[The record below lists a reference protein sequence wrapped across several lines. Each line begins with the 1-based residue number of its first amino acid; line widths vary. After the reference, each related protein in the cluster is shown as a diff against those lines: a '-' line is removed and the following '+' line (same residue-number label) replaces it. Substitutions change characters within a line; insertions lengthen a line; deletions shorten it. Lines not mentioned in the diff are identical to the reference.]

1 MRPLQGRLEGGHS
14 TASGRLPPPGRSRGS
29 SRTVPRGAPAGT
41 GPAQPPRRTPHRGGG
56 STTHAR
62 SSPLPP
68 RNVYQPLLGRPGR
81 SGPVN
86 AVRGPKPARGEP
98 DGPCTGGPELARRA
112 VWMMETRSVSRSTAG
127 AVADAIPPS
136 CPHFRRALRL
146 LKHQSGDGPAQ
157 RAGQSGRRRLRC
169 TLARWWKAERF
180 ESLGARGLEMAA
192 KAKRTREPQ
201 RRTLIARLSAPC
213 GRFSVVT
220 AWDRLKSWFA
230 EHLPDTLRSLN

>member
-68 RNVYQPLLGRPGR
+68 RNVYQPFLGRPGR
-81 SGPVN
+81 SDPVN
-86 AVRGPKPARGEP
+86 AVRGPEPARGEP

-136 CPHFRRALRL
+136 CPHFFGEGSGCSNTSPATALRNAL
-146 LKHQSGDGPAQ
+146 DRADAAAYAACWRSRGGRRDG
-157 RAGQSGRRRLRC
+157 RAGVAQMHGPEADVC
-169 TLARWWKAERF
+169 VLAKQGER
-180 ESLGARGLEMAA
+180 AEMA
-192 KAKRTREPQ
+192 
-201 RRTLIARLSAPC
+201 LVRLC
-213 GRFSVVT
+213 
-220 AWDRLKSWFA
+220 L
-230 EHLPDTLRSLN
+230 LPPYLGSPF